1 MVRPG
6 PLRFRRVPVEQIK
19 PSTPLFSTNQG
30 ASRADLAVVLLSAM
44 LWPLGVVAMFFTKN
58 WSLRSKVSAV
68 GVILVVGLIFSF
80 APRLSGGAAAAAVT
94 AFLLSRHPAPS
105 RTLKIAGWS
114 ATAIVGVLCLLG
126 LYLPPL
132 LRISWR

>member
-1 MVRPG
+1 M
-6 PLRFRRVPVEQIK
+6 EQAK
-19 PSTPLFSTNQG
+19 PAIRL
-30 ASRADLAVVLLSAM
+30 ASANHGTTRADLAVVLLSAT

-68 GVILVVGLIFSF
+68 GVILVVGLILSF

-105 RTLKIAGWS
+105 RTLKIAGWT
-114 ATAIVGVLCLLG
+114 ATAAIAILGIIG

-132 LRISWR
+132 IRIGWH

>member
-1 MVRPG
+1 
-6 PLRFRRVPVEQIK
+6 LEQLK
-19 PSTPLFSTNQG
+19 PSTPLINPNQG
-30 ASRADLAVVLLSAM
+30 TNRADLAVVLLSAT
-44 LWPLGVVAMFFTKN
+44 LWPLGVVAMFFTRN
-58 WSLRSKVSAV
+58 WTLRSKVSAV

-105 RTLKIAGWS
+105 RTLKIAGWT

>member
-1 MVRPG
+1 M
-6 PLRFRRVPVEQIK
+6 EQIK
-19 PSTPLFSTNQG
+19 PSTPLASANQG
-30 ASRADLAVVLLSAM
+30 TNRADLAVVLLSAT

-68 GVILVVGLIFSF
+68 GVILAVGLIFSF

-105 RTLKIAGWS
+105 RTLKIAGWT
-114 ATAIVGVLCLLG
+114 ATAAVGVLGIIG

-132 LRISWR
+132 IRIGWH

>member
-1 MVRPG
+1 
-6 PLRFRRVPVEQIK
+6 VEQIK
-19 PSTPLFSTNQG
+19 PSTPVASPNQG
-30 ASRADLAVVLLSAM
+30 TNRADLAVVMLAAT
-44 LWPLGVVAMFFTKN
+44 LWPLGVVAMLFTKN

-80 APRLSGGAAAAAVT
+80 APRLSAGAAAAAAT

-105 RTLKIAGWS
+105 RTLKIAGWI
-114 ATAIVGVLCLLG
+114 ATAAVAILGITG

-132 LRISWR
+132 IRIGWH

>member
-1 MVRPG
+1 M
-6 PLRFRRVPVEQIK
+6 EQIK
-19 PSTPLFSTNQG
+19 PSTPLPSTGQG
-30 ASRADLAVVLLSAM
+30 TNRADLAVVLLSAT

-80 APRLSGGAAAAAVT
+80 APRVSGGAAAAAAT

-105 RTLKIAGWS
+105 RSLKIAGWT
-114 ATAIVGVLCLLG
+114 ATAAVGVLGVIG

-132 LRISWR
+132 IRIGWH

>member
-1 MVRPG
+1 
-6 PLRFRRVPVEQIK
+6 LEQLK
-19 PSTPLFSTNQG
+19 PSTPLINPSQGTN
-30 ASRADLAVVLLSAM
+30 RADLAVVLLSAT
-44 LWPLGVVAMFFTKN
+44 LWPLGVVAMFFTRN
-58 WSLRSKVSAV
+58 WTLRSKVSAV

-105 RTLKIAGWS
+105 RTLKIAGWT

>member
-1 MVRPG
+1 M
-6 PLRFRRVPVEQIK
+6 EQLK
-19 PSTPLFSTNQG
+19 PSTPLINPNQG
-30 ASRADLAVVLLSAM
+30 INRADLAVVLLSAT
-44 LWPLGVVAMFFTKN
+44 LWPLGVIAMFFTRN
-58 WSLRSKVSAV
+58 WTLRSKVSAV

>member
-1 MVRPG
+1 
-6 PLRFRRVPVEQIK
+6 LEQLK
-19 PSTPLFSTNQG
+19 PSTPLINPNQG
-30 ASRADLAVVLLSAM
+30 TNRADLAVVLLSATP
-44 LWPLGVVAMFFTKN
+44 WPLGVVAMFFTRN
-58 WSLRSKVSAV
+58 WTLRSKVSAV

>member
-1 MVRPG
+1 M
-6 PLRFRRVPVEQIK
+6 EQIK
-19 PSTPLFSTNQG
+19 PSAPLLSTTQG
-30 ASRADLAVVLLSAM
+30 ASRADLAVVVLSAM

-94 AFLLSRHPAPS
+94 AFLLSRHPAPP

-114 ATAIVGVLCLLG
+114 ATAAVGILGVIG

-132 LRISWR
+132 IRIGWH

>member
-1 MVRPG
+1 
-6 PLRFRRVPVEQIK
+6 VEQIK
-19 PSTPLFSTNQG
+19 PSTAVANADNGTN
-30 ASRADLAVVLLSAM
+30 RADLAVVLLAAM
-44 LWPLGVVAMFFTKN
+44 LWPLCVAAMFFTKN
-58 WSLRSKVSAV
+58 WSLRSKISAV
-68 GVILVVGLIFSF
+68 GVILAVGLIFSF

-114 ATAIVGVLCLLG
+114 ATAAVAVLGIIG

-132 LRISWR
+132 IRISWHQ

>member
-1 MVRPG
+1 
-6 PLRFRRVPVEQIK
+6 LEQLK
-19 PSTPLFSTNQG
+19 PSTPLINPNQG
-30 ASRADLAVVLLSAM
+30 TNRADLAVVLLSAT
-44 LWPLGVVAMFFTKN
+44 LWPLGIVAMFFTRN
-58 WSLRSKVSAV
+58 WTLRSKVSAV

-105 RTLKIAGWS
+105 RTLKIAGWT

>member
-1 MVRPG
+1 
-6 PLRFRRVPVEQIK
+6 LEQLK
-19 PSTPLFSTNQG
+19 PSTPLINPNQG
-30 ASRADLAVVLLSAM
+30 TNRADLAVVLLSATP
-44 LWPLGVVAMFFTKN
+44 WPLGVVAMFFTRN
-58 WSLRSKVSAV
+58 WTLRSKVSAV

-105 RTLKIAGWS
+105 RTLKIAGWT

>member
-1 MVRPG
+1 
-6 PLRFRRVPVEQIK
+6 LEQLK
-19 PSTPLFSTNQG
+19 PSTPLINPNQG
-30 ASRADLAVVLLSAM
+30 INRADLAVVLLSAT
-44 LWPLGVVAMFFTKN
+44 LWPLGVIAMFFTRN
-58 WSLRSKVSAV
+58 WTLRSKVSAV

>member
-1 MVRPG
+1 M
-6 PLRFRRVPVEQIK
+6 EQLK
-19 PSTPLFSTNQG
+19 PATSLASANQG
-30 ASRADLAVVLLSAM
+30 TNRADLAVVLLSVT

-68 GVILVVGLIFSF
+68 GVILVVGLILSF

-105 RTLKIAGWS
+105 RTLKIAGWT
-114 ATAIVGVLCLLG
+114 ATAAIAVLGVVG

-132 LRISWR
+132 IRIGWH

>member
-1 MVRPG
+1 M
-6 PLRFRRVPVEQIK
+6 EQIK
-19 PSTPLFSTNQG
+19 PATQPFSTNQR
-30 ASRADLAVVLLSAM
+30 ASRADLAVVSLSAI

-68 GVILVVGLIFSF
+68 GVILVCGLIFSF
-80 APRLSGGAAAAAVT
+80 APRLSGGAAAAGVT

-105 RTLKIAGWS
+105 RTLKIVGWT
-114 ATAIVGVLCLLG
+114 ATGAVAILGVIG

-132 LRISWR
+132 LRIGWH

>member
-1 MVRPG
+1 M
-6 PLRFRRVPVEQIK
+6 EQIK
-19 PSTPLFSTNQG
+19 PTTRLPSTKQG
-30 ASRADLAVVLLSAM
+30 ADRADLAVVLLSAT

-68 GVILVVGLIFSF
+68 GVILAVGLIFSF

-105 RTLKIAGWS
+105 RGLKIVGWT
-114 ATAIVGVLCLLG
+114 ATAVVAVLGVSG

-132 LRISWR
+132 FRIGWH